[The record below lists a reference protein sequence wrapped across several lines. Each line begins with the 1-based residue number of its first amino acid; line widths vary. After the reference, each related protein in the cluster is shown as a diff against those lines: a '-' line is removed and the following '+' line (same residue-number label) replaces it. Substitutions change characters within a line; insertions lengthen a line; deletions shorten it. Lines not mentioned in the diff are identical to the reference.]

1 MQTVG
6 KEIAEV
12 FGGRVRVRVCGI
24 CIRNERILM
33 VRHQLYGADEP
44 FWSTPGGGVQLGEP
58 ATNALVREMAEE
70 TGLKAEVGRLLF
82 VNEHI
87 QLPLHAI
94 ELFFEILEFQGDI
107 TRGNDPELAAGKQ
120 IIEDVAFLT
129 LNEIKRLKPSQVH
142 RLFTNLNSLQDIFE
156 INKYI
161 PAS

>member
-12 FGGRVRVRVCGI
+12 FGGRVRVRACGI
-24 CIRNERILM
+24 CIRDERILM

-44 FWSTPGGGVQLGEP
+44 FWSPPGGGVQLGEP
-58 ATNALVREMAEE
+58 TTLALVREIAEE

-94 ELFFEILEFQGDI
+94 ELFFEVLQFQGDI
-107 TRGNDPELAAGKQ
+107 TTGIDPELAAGEQ
-120 IIEDVAFLT
+120 IIEDVAFLAID
-129 LNEIKRLKPSQVH
+129 EIKRLKPTQVH
-142 RLFTNLNSLQDIFE
+142 SLFTNLNSLQDIFE

-161 PAS
+161 PAN